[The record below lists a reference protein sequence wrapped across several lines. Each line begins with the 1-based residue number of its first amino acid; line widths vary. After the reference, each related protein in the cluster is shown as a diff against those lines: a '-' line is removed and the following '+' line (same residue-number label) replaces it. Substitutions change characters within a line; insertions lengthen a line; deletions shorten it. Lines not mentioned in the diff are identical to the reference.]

1 MNIVTGFSSVRIS
14 LDKPK
19 VQVQINFIIISAL
32 HTPALSIV
40 RGIRYRKWSVGGQI
54 SQNAVISSQ
63 MIRPFDLRASN
74 ESQRIST
81 VSFCFG
87 LDDKMYAFVAIMM
100 LKSNV
105 NCVCAR
111 ISQNF
116 DMKALI
122 LLIAVFINGQYSMAL
137 TLLILLIF
145 VYSI

>member
-19 VQVQINFIIISAL
+19 VQVQINFIIIFAL

-40 RGIRYRKWSVGGQI
+40 RGIRYRKWLVSGQI
-54 SQNAVISSQ
+54 SP
-63 MIRPFDLRASN
+63 IRPFDLRASN